1 MNKMLLFIFT
11 VFITIHFVSYIH
23 LQLLGGPIYPLLLKA
38 EVTLPMLEISS
49 TTLDFGNVLCGQ
61 CRIITVR
68 VHNPLQVK

>member
-11 VFITIHFVSYIH
+11 TLITNHFVSYIH
-23 LQLLGGPIYPLLLKA
+23 LQLLGGPIYPLLLTA

-49 TTLDFGNVLCGQ
+49 TTLDFGTVLCGQ

-68 VHNPLQVK
+68 MHNPLQVK